1 MTESLQE
8 SHILQLPLIDNLD
21 FSARDLPRN
30 GVYFM
35 FERGEGERIVRVG
48 THRGEGRLYDRLR
61 DHYGTRRSFRAWRR
75 TSDLRYHVGGA
86 LLNRDDDPQ
95 LTAWLDRKG
104 ERMGDVEALV
114 TERLH
119 RDFTFRVLAVDDL
132 DERLA
137 LERSFIATLSASPQ
151 MSDEWL
157 GHHAVDPRIRASGL
171 WNA

>member
-1 MTESLQE
+1 MTESTHE
-8 SHILQLPLIDNLD
+8 PSILQLPLIDDLD

-75 TSDLRYHVGGA
+75 TSDLRYHIGAA
-86 LLNRDDDPQ
+86 LLNRDDDPR
-95 LTAWLDRKG
+95 LIAWLDRKG
-104 ERMGDVEALV
+104 ERMRDVEALV
-114 TERLH
+114 TEHLH
-119 RDFTFRVLAVDDL
+119 RNFTFRVLEVDDL
-132 DERLA
+132 EERLA
-137 LERSFIATLSASPQ
+137 LERRYIAELSRSPQ

-157 GHHAVDPRIRASGL
+157 GHHAVEPRIRVSGL
-171 WNA
+171 WN